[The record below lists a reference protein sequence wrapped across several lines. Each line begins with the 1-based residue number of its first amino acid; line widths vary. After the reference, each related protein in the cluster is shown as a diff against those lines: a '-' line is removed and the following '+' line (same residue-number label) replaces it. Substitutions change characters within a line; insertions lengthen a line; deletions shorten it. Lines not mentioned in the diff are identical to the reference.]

1 MDFKKR
7 IIQTIIILVLW
18 LVFTT
23 LHLAFNPAR
32 LEFWQST
39 AVFLSVG
46 FIVIGGIA
54 LTWIKSC
61 I

>member
-1 MDFKKR
+1 MVTSKR
-7 IIQTIIILVLW
+7 LTQTIIIMVVW

-23 LHLAFNPAR
+23 MQLAFNPAR

-39 AVFLSVG
+39 AVFLSFG
-46 FIVIGGIA
+46 FIAIGGIA
-54 LTWIKSC
+54 LTWVKSC

>member
-1 MDFKKR
+1 MDVLERIKK
-7 IIQTIIILVLW
+7 TIIIMVVW

-23 LHLAFNPAR
+23 LHLVFNPAG

-39 AVFLSVG
+39 AVFLSIG
-46 FIVIGGIA
+46 FIAIGGIA